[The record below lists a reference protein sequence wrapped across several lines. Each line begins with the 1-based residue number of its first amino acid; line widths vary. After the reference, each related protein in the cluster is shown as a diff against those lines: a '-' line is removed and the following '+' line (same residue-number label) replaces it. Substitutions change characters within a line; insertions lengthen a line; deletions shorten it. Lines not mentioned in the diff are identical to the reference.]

1 MATGWILVNNQ
12 WYFMDETGKMLT
24 GTINSNGKTYYLA
37 ADGHMLANATVT
49 LNGVQYQADSSG
61 ALSGNVANGV
71 MASGTPNSTTTNRS
85 AGKPAIYAGVYRS
98 DANNGPGVKK

>member
-37 ADGHMLANATVT
+37 ADGHMLANTTVT

-71 MASGTPNSTTTNRS
+71 MASGTPNSS
-85 AGKPAIYAGVYRS
+85 AGKTAIYAGVYQS